1 MYSLLLTVASVNV
14 RENCITFWS
23 LKCFDCIDYCVLDWE
38 SLLKVTDRKL
48 TQVKNTLIRDASQH
62 LFWKF
67 GTSKQESKQTN
78 LTLVKFF
85 VFKNGRNN
93 LNGMEVNLQ

>member
-1 MYSLLLTVASVNV
+1 MV
-14 RENCITFWS
+14 
-23 LKCFDCIDYCVLDWE
+23 DWR

-48 TQVKNTLIRDASQH
+48 AQVKNTLIRDTLQH

-67 GTSKQESKQTN
+67 GTSKQESKQSN

-85 VFKNGRNN
+85 VFENDRNN
-93 LNGMEVNLQ
+93 LDGMEISLQ